1 MFENIR
7 SENKD
12 ILKVLATAVI
22 KRQKEQD
29 LYDTEDMKTNFQKY
43 KEAHYKQDDV
53 YAHTYSVE
61 EYNAV
66 GVTDIETI
74 RLINADIRSM
84 SYHIPREQMDL
95 LLENKRK
102 VIIDSYKEENRYV
115 LILMGQPLSDDEV
128 LYMEE
133 YVEGVPMDKP
143 LHEMTDSEIQ
153 VLESKGY
160 LEKIIDRFP
169 DYEYL
174 RHLSR
179 RVSFL
184 TTRLAPAFSILYANT
199 NTYSV
204 AYQVIERYDKIRI
217 SFMRGMYNEFYHNS
231 FAMYESIMSSYLI
244 SSTIFSI
251 IAENPMNAV
260 EFDFTSEDVLEA
272 IYNTFSIPYMK
283 DLPKSIK
290 ISLAERINKIL
301 MNKGSKSSIIDITT
315 AFGIKDIYQYVLY
328 KEYADAKVGYN
339 PELTPEENYNLSFVR
354 VPIDASDI
362 HKYIYSN
369 NADKIP
375 YEEFVRTDARW
386 GNGDDNLQRYILEHD
401 FSYLP
406 TKYVGIDSVIDLVK
420 NIYNLSHFNS
430 FLFDNKKRM
439 GDYRITLQRS
449 NITASLWEAFIYCVI
464 LIMNKNGYEDVIMKD
479 PESLLYIEG
488 INTSYCIDNNI
499 VELYKKKLPTKLHYL
514 LDYQSVDGTM
524 PITAFMNIALHNR
537 NCVNALRDII
547 NEWTGDF
554 VDYDHLCK
562 LYRTVS
568 KMTLNSYYGDMKEH
582 NTYSEYLT
590 TTNPTLHTH
599 LELLRIDDN
608 METEMTDELVSVLDD
623 LTAYLN
629 PSNNSSIDDFLSFI
643 DKKKT
648 DEMNTLRILMFNMIA
663 FLKSYT
669 IDTKENNT
677 VYLMYDYL
685 KILEGT
691 IERYKIREFSRLHVD
706 ESLSVKVHKSQFSS
720 FMNVCDMVRR
730 KEGFSSV
737 YLGKEVTKVN
747 ELEYIRPD
755 YHFKVDES
763 LNCTHQRV
771 YENDSTTDIHE
782 SFMVN
787 WSVYESDIA
796 YTIHETLIT
805 NYYSQLEH
813 SFLNIL
819 GSLKIHNNI
828 KESSTMIIEES
839 LDRLSPYNWY
849 SSALKIQDS
858 FRRLDDNKLQT
869 DI

>member
-22 KRQKEQD
+22 KRQREQD
-29 LYDTEDMKTNFQKY
+29 LYDNDEMKSNFQKY
-43 KEAHYKQDDV
+43 KEAYYKQDDV
-53 YAHTYSVE
+53 YAHSYSIE

-84 SYHIPREQMDL
+84 SFYISREQMDL

-102 VIIDSYKEENRYV
+102 IILENYKEENRYI
-115 LILMGQPLSDDEV
+115 LILMGQPLSDDEIV
-128 LYMEE
+128 YMSE

-160 LEKIIDRFP
+160 LEKIIESYP

-174 RHLSR
+174 RHLNR

-184 TTRLAPAFSILYANT
+184 TIRLSPAFSMLYANT
-199 NTYSV
+199 STYSV
-204 AYQVIERYDKIRI
+204 AYQVMERYDKVRI

-231 FAMYESIMSSYLI
+231 FAMYESIMSSYLV
-244 SSTIFSI
+244 SATIFSI

-301 MNKGSKSSIIDITT
+301 VNKGSKSSIIDITT

-339 PELTPEENYNLSFVR
+339 PELTAEENYSLSFVR

-386 GNGDDNLQRYILEHD
+386 GNGEDNLQKYILEHD

-439 GDYRITLQRS
+439 GDYRLNLQRS
-449 NITASLWEAFIYCVI
+449 NITSSLWEAFIYCVI
-464 LIMNKNGYEDVIMKD
+464 LIMNKNGYDDTIMKD

-488 INTSYCIDNNI
+488 INTSHCIDNKI
-499 VELYKKKLPTKLHYL
+499 VEEYKRKLPTSLHHL
-514 LDYQSVDGTM
+514 LEYEAIDGTM
-524 PITAFMNIALHNR
+524 PITTFMGIALKNR
-537 NCVNALRDII
+537 NCVNALREVID
-547 NEWTGDF
+547 NWAGDF
-554 VDYDHLCK
+554 VDYDNLCA
-562 LYRTVS
+562 LYRIVS
-568 KMTLNSYYGDMKEH
+568 KMTLNSYYGDVKDFD
-582 NTYSEYLT
+582 TYSEYLA
-590 TTNPTLHTH
+590 TTNPALHTH
-599 LELLRIDDN
+599 LELLRLDDN

-623 LTAYLN
+623 LSAYLN
-629 PSNNSSIDDFLSFI
+629 PSNNSSIDEFLSFI

-677 VYLMYDYL
+677 VYLMYDYV

-691 IERYKIREFSRLHVD
+691 IEKYKIREFSRLHVD
-706 ESLSVKVHKSQFSS
+706 ESLSIKIHQSQFSS

-730 KEGFSSV
+730 KDGHSSV
-737 YLGKEVTKVN
+737 YLGKEVTAIN

-755 YHFKVDES
+755 YHFKVGGS
-763 LNCTHQRV
+763 LNCIHQNV
-771 YENDSTTDIHE
+771 YENDDTTDIHE
-782 SFMVN
+782 SFMVKWN
-787 WSVYESDIA
+787 VFESDISFEI
-796 YTIHETLIT
+796 YETLVT
-805 NYYSQLEH
+805 NYYSQLES
-813 SFLNIL
+813 SFMNVYS
-819 GSLKIHNNI
+819 SLMIHNDI
-828 KESSTMIIEES
+828 KESSTLFIDES
-839 LDRLSPYNWY
+839 LERLSPYNWY

-858 FRRLDDNKLQT
+858 LRRLDDNKLQT

>member
-12 ILKVLATAVI
+12 ILKVLATAVV

-29 LYDTEDMKTNFQKY
+29 LYDTDDMKVAFQKY

-66 GVTDIETI
+66 GLMDIETI

-84 SYHIPREQMDL
+84 SYYISREQMDL
-95 LLENKRK
+95 LLDNKRK
-102 VIIDSYKEENRYV
+102 VILDSYKEENRYV
-115 LILMGQPLSDDEV
+115 RILMGQPLNDDEIV
-128 LYMEE
+128 YMSE

-143 LHEMTDSEIQ
+143 LHDMTDSEIQ
-153 VLESKGY
+153 VLESKGH
-160 LEKIIDRFP
+160 LERIIREHP
-169 DYEYL
+169 DFEYL

-204 AYQVIERYDKIRI
+204 AYQVLERYDKIRI
-217 SFMRGMYNEFYHNS
+217 SFMRGMYNEFYHSS

-244 SSTIFSI
+244 SATIFSI
-251 IAENPMNAV
+251 ISENPMNAV

-301 MNKGSKSSIIDITT
+301 VNKGSKSSIIDITT

-328 KEYADAKVGYN
+328 KEYTDAKIGYN
-339 PELTPEENYNLSFVR
+339 PDLTEEENYSLSFVR

-386 GNGDDNLQRYILEHD
+386 GNGEDNLKKYILEHD

-430 FLFDNKKRM
+430 FLFANKKRM
-439 GDYRITLQRS
+439 GDYRLTLQRS
-449 NITASLWEAFIYCVI
+449 NITSSLWEAFIYCVI
-464 LIMNKNGYEDVIMKD
+464 LIMNKNGYDDTVMKD

-488 INTSYCIDNNI
+488 INTTHCIDAKVI
-499 VELYKKKLPTKLHYL
+499 QEYKRKLPVSLHYL
-514 LDYQSVDGTM
+514 LEYESVDGTM
-524 PITAFMNIALHNR
+524 PITTFMGIALKNR
-537 NCVNALRDII
+537 NCVNALRDVID
-547 NEWTGDF
+547 NWTGDF
-554 VDYDHLCK
+554 VDYDNLCR
-562 LYRTVS
+562 LYKIVS
-568 KMTLNSYYGDMKEH
+568 KMTLNTYYGDVKEY
-582 NTYSEYLT
+582 NTYSEYLVSV
-590 TTNPTLHTH
+590 NPALHTH
-599 LELLRIDDN
+599 LELLRLDEN

-623 LTAYLN
+623 LASYLN
-629 PSNNSSIDDFLSFI
+629 PNNNTAIDEFLSFI

-677 VYLMYDYL
+677 VYLMYDYV

-730 KEGFSSV
+730 IDGHSSV
-737 YLGKEVTKVN
+737 YLGSDVTKVN
-747 ELEYIRPD
+747 MLEYIRPD
-755 YHFKVDES
+755 YHFKVNES

-771 YENDSTTDIHE
+771 YESDNSINVHE

-787 WSVYESDIA
+787 WNVYESDNA
-796 YTIHETLIT
+796 FTIYESLIT
-805 NYYSQLEH
+805 NYYSQLES
-813 SFLNIL
+813 SFMNVYDSIM
-819 GSLKIHNNI
+819 IHNNI
-828 KESSTMIIEES
+828 KESSTLIINES

-858 FRRLDDNKLQT
+858 LRRLDDNKLQT